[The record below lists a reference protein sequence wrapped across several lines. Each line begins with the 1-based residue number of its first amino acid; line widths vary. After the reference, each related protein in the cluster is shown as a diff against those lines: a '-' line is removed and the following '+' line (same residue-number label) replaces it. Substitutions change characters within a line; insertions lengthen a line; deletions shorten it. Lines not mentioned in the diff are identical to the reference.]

1 RKNLK
6 PEEKGEYE
14 SFLDHLADSTSDV
27 ELIKDQLLNILL
39 AARDTTA
46 QLLSWTCYVLALHP
60 DIMAR
65 LREEVLATYGDS
77 ESPTFEN
84 IKSLK
89 YLRAVLDEVLR
100 LFPPVPINVRSPFH
114 DATVVPTRQGP
125 LYFSSAG
132 MLCNWSVPS
141 IHKHKALWGDDADK
155 FDPDRWI
162 DPARA
167 RKVVENPFMF
177 LPFNGGAR
185 ICIGQQFAYNE
196 ASFVMVRL
204 MQLFDRFTLAQQE
217 AAPASALPPASWK
230 NSNGR
235 KPMEEVWPKGA
246 ITIYSKVRQCYLPMS
261 DTKADGE
268 RIAPHGFVSGW
279 NVDQNAS
286 GF

>member
-1 RKNLK
+1 MASAPAMKGSTESFVLPQSDSSTEKLLDRSSATSSLPKAEAGFSDFHDSAVASGSAATTTLETVKPSCNRKSESRVFRRKNLK
-6 PEEKGEYE
+6 QEEKGEYE

-60 DIMAR
+60 DIMPR

-84 IKSLK
+84 IKGLK

-141 IHKHKALWGDDADK
+141 IHKHKALWGDDAGK

-177 LPFNGGAR
+177 FG
-185 ICIGQQFAYNE
+185 
-196 ASFVMVRL
+196 
-204 MQLFDRFTLAQQE
+204 
-217 AAPASALPPASWK
+217 SA
-230 NSNGR
+230 
-235 KPMEEVWPKGA
+235 
-246 ITIYSKVRQCYLPMS
+246 
-261 DTKADGE
+261 
-268 RIAPHGFVSGW
+268 
-279 NVDQNAS
+279 
-286 GF
+286 